1 MKEYDAYL
9 FDADG
14 TLMDSRELIYRSFAD
29 MAERL
34 GAKAPERSLVY
45 STIGLPMPAQIRVLL
60 GDGRDDAFYD
70 QAALFYGEGMMRWY
84 RDHLRLFPGVKEG
97 LAALQSAGK
106 RLACVTSRRLFSL
119 EAFFNYLDLDRYF
132 DLVVTPENT
141 SGHKPGP
148 EPALF
153 AAERLGIRPERCV
166 FIGDA
171 TFDIQC
177 GHAAGMDT
185 VLVEWGGLDPTGWE
199 VQPDYIVGRF
209 AELLP
214 EGRG

>member
-14 TLMDSRELIYRSFAD
+14 TLLDSRELIYRSFAD
-29 MAERL
+29 MGERM
-34 GAKAPERSLVY
+34 GTGAPERSVVEA
-45 STIGLPMPAQIRVLL
+45 TIGLPMPAQIRLLL
-60 GDGRDDAFYD
+60 GDGRGDAFYE
-70 QAALFYGEGMMRWY
+70 QAGLVYGDGMMRWY
-84 RDHLRLFPGVKEG
+84 REHLRAFPGVREG
-97 LAALQSAGK
+97 LTALRAAGK
-106 RLACVTSRRLFSL
+106 RIACVTSRRLFSL

-132 DLVVTPENT
+132 DLLVTPEDT
-141 SGHKPGP
+141 VGHKPGP

-153 AAERLGIRPERCV
+153 AAERLGVRPERCV

-171 TFDIQC
+171 TFDVQC

-185 VLVEWGGLDPTGWE
+185 VLVKWGGMDPSQWE
-199 VQPDYIVGRF
+199 VQPDYLIGEF

-214 EGRG
+214 EGRA